1 MRKIAE
7 ALALL
12 LVVFI
17 VATTAWAVWGP
28 HPLPDR
34 IATHFDAAGNPN
46 GWGRPGMLWLMPVMA
61 TAIYLL
67 MTWVARFPSAFNFPI
82 GLPAA
87 ARPRLEAIAL
97 IMIAWLKLEVVAL
110 FAWIQCQ
117 TIAFARQGH
126 GTLPAL
132 FLPMVLLVVFGTIAW
147 PMVAMRRVRGGLP

>member
-7 ALALL
+7 AVALL

-17 VATTAWAVWGP
+17 VAATAWAVLGP

-34 IATHFDAAGNPN
+34 IPTHFDAAGNPD
-46 GWGRPGMLWLMPVMA
+46 GWGRPGMLWLVPVMA

-82 GLPAA
+82 RLPAA

-97 IMIAWLKLEVVAL
+97 NMIAWLKLEVVAL
-110 FAWIQCQ
+110 FGWIQRQ

-126 GTLPAL
+126 GTLSPV
-132 FLPMVLLVVFGTIAW
+132 FLPLVLIVVFGTIVWHIA
-147 PMVAMRRVRGGLP
+147 VMRRA